1 MKGINK
7 PSFQRRSERPSSKPS
22 VALHTQLFS
31 FHAPAVQMGQ
41 RGRIHFS
48 KQTAALFT
56 WFPNWHIFCLCNVL
70 DYNFS
75 GPARKTSLLMIN
87 FNRAPLVVA
96 DWAMPRFRKRSVFFG
111 THVIYD
117 GYYLNVYINVIW
129 KSCKYISHIYFSV
142 SLMYLGN
149 HISESTVYSTFL
161 SYLHDSFMTFL
172 RGGS

>member
-1 MKGINK
+1 MYVLKYILYIYTSLYIYIYIHIDITHVKGINK

-22 VALHTQLFS
+22 VALHTQLAS

-48 KQTAALFT
+48 KKKTAALFT

-96 DWAMPRFRKRSVFFG
+96 DWAMPRFRKRSVFLAH
-111 THVIYD
+111 T
-117 GYYLNVYINVIW
+117 
-129 KSCKYISHIYFSV
+129 
-142 SLMYLGN
+142 
-149 HISESTVYSTFL
+149 
-161 SYLHDSFMTFL
+161 
-172 RGGS
+172 